1 MGQMDGFA
9 ASSLISRQA
18 AKYME
23 PHFGRTFD
31 KQIERVGWMRPIPV
45 INTKF

>member
-1 MGQMDGFA
+1 MSQIDGFA

-31 KQIERVGWMRPIPV
+31 KRIESVGRVGPIPV
-45 INTKF
+45 INTKI